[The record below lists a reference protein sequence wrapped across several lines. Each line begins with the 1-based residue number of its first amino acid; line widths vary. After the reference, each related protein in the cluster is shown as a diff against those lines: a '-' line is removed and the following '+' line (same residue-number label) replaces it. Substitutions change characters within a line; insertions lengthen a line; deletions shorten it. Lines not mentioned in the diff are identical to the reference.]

1 MRYLVMHYN
10 TAAADAA
17 AVVGGPPDMALFAK
31 MGKYMEEEKRAG
43 VLLSA
48 EGVHPSAQGARVSF
62 AGGKRSVTDGPFTE
76 AKEVIAGFAIIEAAS
91 LAEAVEA
98 VSRFAAVF
106 EPGPKPN
113 IEIRRIVEMADFGH
127 PAG

>member
-10 TAAADAA
+10 TAADDAT
-17 AVVGGPPDMALFAK
+17 AVNAPPPDMAFMAK
-31 MGKYMEEEKRAG
+31 MGKYMEEERAAG
-43 VLLSA
+43 VLLGG

-91 LAEAVEA
+91 LADAVEA
-98 VSRFAAVF
+98 VTRFAAVF

-113 IEIRRIVEMADFGH
+113 IEIRRIFEMADFGH
-127 PAG
+127 A